1 MTSTTMPIGRR
12 KGRAHTTARE
22 VPPPIQW
29 HEGMLLAPQH
39 FQQLSLRHELLVH
52 YHAAAV
58 SPFHWGVR
66 HIEIDPVPLTDGV
79 FRVLELEAVLPD
91 GLAISHAAG
100 DVPALTIDLTQRIDE
115 MKHRPVTVHLGIVA
129 RGRGLAVEERYA
141 SEEGG
146 SIPDENTGEGEL
158 PIPILKPKLHLL
170 LGDELPSKY
179 ISMPIAKIAYR
190 NEAFTRARFEP
201 PWLRVAPGS
210 VIYDMCNT
218 LAARLRE
225 KATFLAEQ
233 VRSPSSSAAMSQL
246 VDTKILVHGLIGEL
260 PAFEALL
267 RSGASHPF
275 PLYVALCSLL
285 GHVAGLG
292 RALVPPVLDPYDHND
307 LFSTFDQAITA
318 ISKSVAEGIHE
329 AYTPYPFLV
338 EGDEF
343 HLHFD
348 PNWSGRPV
356 ILGVR
361 APSGVSDIDMAAW
374 VGASVIAS
382 RSKITPLRDRRVTG
396 ASRRQIDAEADL
408 VPPRG
413 VTLYSLSPDSEFV
426 QPGEELVV
434 INPGERSR
442 LRPDSIVLFVRNPL

>member
-1 MTSTTMPIGRR
+1 MTTTMPIGRR
-12 KGRAHTTARE
+12 KGRAQTTARE

-52 YHAAAV
+52 YHAATA

-66 HIEIDPVPLTDGV
+66 HLEIDPVPLTDGI

-91 GLAISHAAG
+91 GLAISHAPG
-100 DVPALTIDLTQRIDE
+100 DVPALSIDLTQRIDD
-115 MKHRPVTVHLGIVA
+115 MKHRPVTVHLAIVA
-129 RGRGLAVEERYA
+129 RGRGLALDERYA
-141 SEEGG
+141 SEDGG
-146 SIPDENTGEGEL
+146 SVVDENTGEGEL
-158 PIPILKPKLHLL
+158 PVPVLKPKLQLL
-170 LGDELPSKY
+170 LGDDLPPKY
-179 ISMPIAKIAYR
+179 VAMPLARIVYR

-210 VIYDMCNT
+210 VIYDLCNA

-233 VRSPSSSAAMSQL
+233 VRSPSSSAGMPQL
-246 VDTKILVHGLIGEL
+246 VDTKILVHCLIGEL

-267 RSGASHPF
+267 RSGVSHPF
-275 PLYVALCSLL
+275 PLYVALGSLL

-307 LFSTFDQAITA
+307 LFATFDQAVSA
-318 ISKSVAEGIHE
+318 ISKAVAEGIHE
-329 AYTPYPFLV
+329 AYTPYPFV
-338 EGDEF
+338 VDGDEF

-348 PNWSGRPV
+348 PTWRGRPV

-361 APSGVSDIDMAAW
+361 APSGVSDHDMASW

-382 RSKITPLRDRRVTG
+382 RSKIVPLRDRRVTG
-396 ASRRQIDAEADL
+396 ASRKQIDADADL

-413 VTLYSLSPDSEFV
+413 VTLYSLSSDAEFV

-434 INPGERSR
+434 INPGDGRR